1 MSRLISHIL
10 MTATIMLLQY
20 PLCIE
25 RICAWKARQ
34 IYGLVY
40 LDVFYI
46 VKIWI
51 KILGNT

>member
-1 MSRLISHIL
+1 VLGK
-10 MTATIMLLQY
+10 
-20 PLCIE
+20 PV
-25 RICAWKARQ
+25 K

-51 KILGNT
+51 KIIGNT